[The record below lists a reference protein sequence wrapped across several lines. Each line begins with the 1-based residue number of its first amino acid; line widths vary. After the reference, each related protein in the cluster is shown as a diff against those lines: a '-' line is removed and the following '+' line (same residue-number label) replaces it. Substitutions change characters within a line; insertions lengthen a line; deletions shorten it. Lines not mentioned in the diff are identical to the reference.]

1 MSGIWKSQ
9 NWDLVPAWRA
19 VPSGPW
25 RPAVLYH
32 LCHRSWGLPIS
43 AVPSRHGSPL
53 RGVPPWVSW
62 RQRLLQR
69 TLFLIH
75 HSQSPWHRVRS
86 MDEVSLFHLT
96 SFFFS
101 KRNISRRISICL
113 PMFLFAYLNIIL
125 SIKIWAHI
133 HRSPPKTLFSAL
145 HDLHAAWSPLLKE
158 HEQNLLLRFLVG
170 KAPLGSSGPELMT
183 SVQDMPL

>member
-32 LCHRSWGLPIS
+32 LSHRSWGLPIS

-96 SFFFS
+96 SFFFPKETFLGEYRS
-101 KRNISRRISICL
+101 VYPCFYLPILILYSPSRSELTFTGYLQRPCSPLYMIS
-113 PMFLFAYLNIIL
+113 MQ
-125 SIKIWAHI
+125 
-133 HRSPPKTLFSAL
+133 
-145 HDLHAAWSPLLKE
+145 HDLRCWRNTNRTCYSD
-158 HEQNLLLRFLVG
+158 
-170 KAPLGSSGPELMT
+170 S
-183 SVQDMPL
+183 